1 VTYAQGEYDKYSTAV
16 DAGEKAYQETIL
28 PMSSEKEDLIAESEM
43 ITEIMKLI
51 QDMTNKADVTTK
63 AQQMAKLALISSKIN
78 RIINDKKL
86 PASLHAQAL
95 KMTQITSSLEDV
107 SASTI
112 AEAMEILQGMKDAI
126 EARLLAIDAAIKE
139 ADDNLAADKAN
150 KLKYQIDI
158 VTLSNTADK
167 EKSNAN
173 TADLEREQLAGVYKV
188 KQTAYADQADDY
200 DEDMAQ
206 FSAEIAGVT
215 QIVAVIQTLVDAC

>member
-1 VTYAQGEYDKYSTAV
+1 MHTHKHTQTHTQ
-16 DAGEKAYQETIL
+16 AYQDTIV
-28 PMSSEKEDLIAESEM
+28 PMSSEREDLVSESEM

-51 QDMTNKADVTTK
+51 QDMTNKAATK
-63 AQQMAKLALISSKIN
+63 AQQMAKLAQISSKIN

-86 PASLHAQAL
+86 PASLRAQAL
-95 KMTQITSSLEDV
+95 KMTQITSSLEEV

-200 DEDMAQ
+200 DDDMAQ